1 MKIRRKLSLVCV
13 TVLVVSLFT
22 IIASATSYG
31 PLGTLTLSRGDG
43 YKYSTSIYD
52 TKAYASEGTYYIN
65 VTGMTMI
72 TNPTAMIVNTSGIQ
86 SSYTVTLNGVNVYNN
101 SLYSS
106 VAVGDTCYM
115 AAKPGALQLGSDTIT
130 AQINVG

>member
-13 TVLVVSLFT
+13 AVLVVSLFT
-22 IIASATSYG
+22 IVVSATSYG

-52 TKAYASEGTYYIN
+52 TKGYSSEGTYYIN
-65 VTGMTMI
+65 VTDMTMI
-72 TNPTAMIVNTSGIQ
+72 TNPTAKIVNSNGEQ
-86 SSYTVTLNGVNVYNN
+86 RSFTVSLNGPAVYSN

-106 VAVGDTCYM
+106 ATVGCTYYM
-115 AAKPGALQLGSDTIT
+115 AAKPGNLQIGSDTIT